1 MRVIIRMGYVGSKV
15 IIALSITFCYF
26 TNLIGSSSSFS
37 GEKCE
42 RGVNWFGLAFNS
54 LKILHIF
61 VRGQGSI
68 PVPPTICVAKYDTSD
83 EY

>member
-1 MRVIIRMGYVGSKV
+1 MGYVESKV
-15 IIALSITFCYF
+15 SIALSLTFCYF

-37 GEKCE
+37 DEKCE

-68 PVPPTICVAKYDTSD
+68 PVPPTIRFAKGKTSN
-83 EY
+83 EF